1 MLWTCQTACV
11 FPASWI
17 KIHLPV
23 LICHP
28 DQVTQK
34 QPERDIYGDCLIA
47 LLEGFITLLERLNAP
62 PPPFGQPFNRPF
74 NQPFNQPPQEP
85 FRFTYGVRKIGGVVQ
100 KIRTFGQGIQERNR
114 NLLAIAVIHLTSMN
128 APPRGTVDIY
138 ERAQKVRR
146 SCCAHMCQFAN
157 KIRSFLRVVIFS
169 VPNFTVVR
177 RLACWSRFTRRL
189 RNMAAKTA

>member
-1 MLWTCQTACV
+1 MLWTCQSACV

-23 LICHP
+23 LIRHP

-34 QPERDIYGDCLIA
+34 QPERDIYGDCLIT

-62 PPPFGQPFNRPF
+62 PPSPPPSPTLSQPFS
-74 NQPFNQPPQEP
+74 QPPNQPPQEP
-85 FRFTYGVRKIGGVVQ
+85 FRFTYSIRKIGGVVQ

-128 APPRGTVDIY
+128 APPPGMAEIY
-138 ERAQKVRR
+138 ERAHKVRR
-146 SCCAHMCQFAN
+146 SCRAPMCQFAD
-157 KIRSFLRVVIFS
+157 KIRSFF
-169 VPNFTVVR
+169 
-177 RLACWSRFTRRL
+177 
-189 RNMAAKTA
+189 